1 MSIGPNARQA
11 GEGRFD
17 MPKESGRGCNQGARG
32 RRRRAG
38 GLTARETC
46 RRRASKFHY
55 RVIQLLKITDHSAR
69 RRARLGARGTSDVK
83 NKPMPRAT
91 ATRPRTR
98 AGAQSS
104 RARTRIDT
112 ITSQTHA
119 SSGPSSGTR

>member
-38 GLTARETC
+38 GLTARETS
-46 RRRASKFHY
+46 RRRASRFHY

-69 RRARLGARGTSDVK
+69 RRARLGRGTSDVK
-83 NKPMPRAT
+83 NNPIPRAT
-91 ATRPRTR
+91 ATRPRAR
-98 AGAQSS
+98 AGTQSS
-104 RARTRIDT
+104 RPRTQRTT
-112 ITSQTHA
+112 IASQTHA
-119 SSGPSSGTR
+119 RSGPASGTR